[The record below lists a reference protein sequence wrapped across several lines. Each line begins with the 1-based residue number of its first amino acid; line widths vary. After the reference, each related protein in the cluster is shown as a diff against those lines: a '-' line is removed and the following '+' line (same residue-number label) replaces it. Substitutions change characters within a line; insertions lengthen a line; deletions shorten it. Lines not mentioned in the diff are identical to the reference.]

1 MPDDCLTSRMDV
13 VEQEVIR
20 RVVAG
25 DRDAYRVLMERHLP
39 AVLRVTMRITASE
52 VDAEEAAQE
61 AFLRAYVK
69 LADFKGQSS
78 FGTWV
83 YRIAMNCSLNI
94 VERRSRDLGWN
105 AVEMDGE
112 AGGANQVRSESVTPE
127 QAVLDGESQVL
138 RERAMQQL
146 TPMERTAF
154 VLRHMEDQPMNT
166 IAEALGV
173 PVNSAKQA
181 VFRAVSKLRKEL
193 RPVKRIAMLRT
204 ATGIAKEVQG

>member
-105 AVEMDGE
+105 AVEMDGD